1 MRGDDGRV
9 VLRNVFVVAWYGSNL
24 KVDNTLR
31 SERQQSAYDVI
42 VIGAGPAG
50 LTAAWK
56 LAESG
61 QRVLVLESSEA
72 VGGLARSLEVFGARV
87 DVGPH
92 RFFSS
97 DRRINEAWL
106 DAVEGEYVMV
116 DRTTRILYDGK
127 LFDYPL
133 KPANALR
140 NLGVAESVRSIGS
153 YVSARMRPPVDTSSF
168 EGWVISRFGARLYE
182 IFFKTYSERLWGI
195 PCTDLD
201 ADFAAQRIKNFS
213 LGAALKSAIRPSSGA
228 GHKTL
233 ADRFAYPNTG
243 AGLVYEK
250 MAERIRVA
258 GGKIMFQAPVER
270 VLLKGTVVQGVEL
283 VSGDVLLA
291 PHVISTMPLTSMVRS
306 LGSVPSDVITACDA
320 LRYRNTTLV
329 FLEVLAPSTFP
340 DQWIYIHDPR
350 VVMGRLTNFSNWS
363 RDVGG
368 NRSRTILCAEYWS
381 NDEDIFWSHSDE
393 ALGQIAISDVR
404 MTGLI
409 GNAEVRQTSVS
420 RLRRCYPVYER
431 GYRGHVQ
438 EIREFLETISGLSA
452 IGRYG
457 SFKYNNQDHSIL
469 MGLLAADNIVN
480 GSRNDLWAVNT
491 DYDDYQ
497 ESARIDESGIARQ

>member
-1 MRGDDGRV
+1 
-9 VLRNVFVVAWYGSNL
+9 VALDSAINRDQL
-24 KVDNTLR
+24 HA
-31 SERQQSAYDVI
+31 AYDSI

-61 QRVLVLESSEA
+61 QRVVVLEASDG

-106 DAVEGEYVMV
+106 DAVDGDYVMV

-133 KPANALR
+133 KPTNALR
-140 NLGVAESVRSIGS
+140 NLGVVESLRSIGS
-153 YVSARMRPPVDTSSF
+153 YARTRVRPPADISSF
-168 EGWVISRFGARLYE
+168 EGWVTSRFGARLYE

-201 ADFAAQRIKNFS
+201 ADFAAQRIKKFS
-213 LGAALKSAIRPSSGA
+213 LGAALKSAIRPTAGA

-233 ADRFAYPNTG
+233 ADRFAYPTSG

-250 MAERIRVA
+250 MADRIRVA
-258 GGKIMFQAPVER
+258 GGDIMFQSPVER
-270 VLLKGTVVQGVEL
+270 VLTSGTDVRGVQL
-283 VSGDVLLA
+283 VSGTLLIA

-306 LGSVPSDVITACDA
+306 LESVPADVIAACSA

-329 FLEVLAPSTFP
+329 FLDVSAASAFP

-350 VVMGRLTNFSNWS
+350 VQMGRLTNFSNWS

-368 NRSRTILCAEYWS
+368 DRSRTILCAEYWS
-381 NDEDIFWSHSDE
+381 NDDDTFWSLSDG
-393 ALGQIAISDVR
+393 ALGQIAINDVR
-404 MTGLI
+404 LTGLI
-409 GNAEVRQTSVS
+409 SNAEVTQTSVTK
-420 RLRRCYPVYER
+420 LHRCYPVYER
-431 GYRGHVQ
+431 GYRGQVQ
-438 EIREFLETISGLSA
+438 LIREFLETINGLHA

-469 MGLLAADNIVN
+469 MGLLVVDNIIR
-480 GSRNDLWAVNT
+480 GADHDLWAVNT

-497 ESARIDESGIARQ
+497 ESALIDESGIVTD

>member
-1 MRGDDGRV
+1 VESDTGKG
-9 VLRNVFVVAWYGSNL
+9 
-24 KVDNTLR
+24 R
-31 SERQQSAYDVI
+31 SELRISYDAI

-56 LAESG
+56 LAEAG
-61 QRVLVLESSEA
+61 QRVVVLEASDA

-106 DAVEGEYVMV
+106 DAVDGDYVMV

-133 KPANALR
+133 KPANALK
-140 NLGVAESVRSIGS
+140 NLGVAESIRSIGS
-153 YVSARMRPPVDTSSF
+153 YAKAQVCPPEDTSSF
-168 EGWVISRFGARLYE
+168 EGWVTSRFGARLYE

-195 PCTDLD
+195 PCTELD

-233 ADRFAYPNTG
+233 ADRFAYPMTG

-250 MAERIRVA
+250 MAERLQNA
-258 GGKIMFQAPVER
+258 GGEIEFRTPVER
-270 VLLKGTVVQGVEL
+270 VLLSGADVKGVQL
-283 VSGDVLLA
+283 VSGDLLFA
-291 PHVISTMPLTSMVRS
+291 PHVISTMPLTSMVRT
-306 LGSVPSDVITACDA
+306 LPAVPDHVVAACEA

-329 FLEVLAPSTFP
+329 FLEVSGPSTFP

-350 VVMGRLTNFSNWS
+350 VRMGRLTNFSNWS

-368 NRSRTILCAEYWS
+368 DRSQTILCAEYWS
-381 NDEDIFWSHSDE
+381 NDEDSFWTHDDE
-393 ALGQIAISDVR
+393 TLGQIAVNDVR
-404 MTGLI
+404 LTGLI
-409 GNAEVRQTSVS
+409 GSAAVRQTSV
-420 RLRRCYPVYER
+420 RKLHRCYPVYER
-431 GYRGHVQ
+431 GYRDHVQ
-438 EIREFLETISGLSA
+438 TIREFLETISGLHA

-469 MGLLAADNIVN
+469 MGLLVVDNIVR
-480 GSRNDLWAVNT
+480 GTSHDLWAVNT

-497 ESARIDESGIARQ
+497 ESARIDESGVVTD